1 MRWVESS
8 GVEGQQ
14 ASKADTVEYIV
25 KKGAGRIEA
34 PSQLP
39 TPDSEANAQQA
50 HTSCNNV
57 MQEGKQ
63 AANCGLY
70 LVVRL

>member
-1 MRWVESS
+1 MVRWVESS

-50 HTSCNNV
+50 HNNI

>member
-1 MRWVESS
+1 MGRVEWSRGTAGKQS
-8 GVEGQQ
+8 R
-14 ASKADTVEYIV
+14 YCRIV

-50 HTSCNNV
+50 HNNI